1 MSSPII
7 NPEIWVAHVQFVLQ
21 TISIMYPLH
30 PNDTT
35 KKKYYDTIH
44 NIPLFISVDPLGN
57 HFSKLLDEYPISPYL
72 GSRESFM
79 KWIHFINNKINVKM
93 GWNQTEFYDSLEQYY
108 NKYKPVELLN
118 KELYKRRK
126 KYIMIGTL
134 TFLIMMGVC
143 LAVNSRSTRLSS

>member
-1 MSSPII
+1 MSSQII
-7 NPEIWVAHVQFVLQ
+7 NPDVWVAHVQFVLQ

-30 PNDTT
+30 PNDST

-44 NIPLFISVDPLGN
+44 NIPLFIPVDPLGK
-57 HFSKLLDEYPISPYL
+57 HFSTLLDEYPISPYL

-79 KWIHFINNKINVKM
+79 KWIHFINNKLNVKM
-93 GWNQTEFYDSLEQYY
+93 DWEQSTFHDSLEQYY
-108 NKYKPVELLN
+108 DKHKPTELLN

-134 TFLIMMGVC
+134 ASLITLVI
-143 LAVNSRSTRLSS
+143 LLLKRD